1 MSTRHFRVH
10 PREPSEKS
18 DPSNSGVAEKTHPP
32 SIATFAK
39 VEDDKNG
46 PALREL
52 CARNSLLQTNKR
64 RKMENGAGFEDVFP
78 YFEHGDIVSRCF
90 FEKKLL
96 PPRWQQVGQA
106 RQVFEAWNWKSSICE
121 GQMSLGTKGLS
132 SSKALGA
139 ASVLVNRRFIEE
151 TQRKNSKV
159 EKNTTLALGG
169 TVDVSQYRI
178 FQPVILFCL
187 NNHDETAEEK
197 RGVCLVC
204 TWEKHPFFSC
214 RTISLFGDV

>member
-64 RKMENGAGFEDVFP
+64 DKMENGAGFEDVFP
-78 YFEHGDIVSRCF
+78 YFENVDIVSRF
-90 FEKKLL
+90 FLK
-96 PPRWQQVGQA
+96 RNCC
-106 RQVFEAWNWKSSICE
+106 RQGGNKWDKHDRCLR
-121 GQMSLGTKGLS
+121 LGTGNLQSVKVRCHLER
-132 SSKALGA
+132 KAYRLPKP
-139 ASVLVNRRFIEE
+139 LVR
-151 TQRKNSKV
+151 
-159 EKNTTLALGG
+159 L
-169 TVDVSQYRI
+169 
-178 FQPVILFCL
+178 PC
-187 NNHDETAEEK
+187 
-197 RGVCLVC
+197 
-204 TWEKHPFFSC
+204 W
-214 RTISLFGDV
+214 